1 MSSRTVLPVVALGAL
16 LLLGGCAGA
25 LTPPEKS
32 TPSSTSATTIS
43 ADPVA
48 LGEYTAIPRTNILL
62 RVPDGMAVDE
72 KLSGLGEPGTRNTIV
87 VTNMPVSGETPQDVM
102 NQMVDGFT
110 GPKAAAAGLDLGEV
124 RRLTIAGRPA
134 AVTAGVQRQAG
145 QTYVKA
151 IAVLASDDIVVMISG
166 TAEENGSLTADD
178 LMGVLTSARWSAETA
193 AGDLGFDL
201 TPAAGYQRGDAVGGA
216 VLFTL
221 GGKSG
226 AGAPKLLAAPSLGQ
240 AEVAED
246 RRRSFAVT
254 RFEGLPAKPSA
265 EATTEVEIAGLP
277 GFELTGRGSRAGET
291 VYAAILFADDG
302 YFVIAGDFDPAA
314 HPDQLPAF
322 REMARSL
329 VVS

>member
-1 MSSRTVLPVVALGAL
+1 MSSRTTLPVVALGGL

-43 ADPVA
+43 ADPAA
-48 LGEYTAIPRTNILL
+48 LGEFTAIPRTNILL
-62 RVPDGMAVDE
+62 RVPDGMVVDE

-87 VTNMPVSGETPQDVM
+87 VTNMPVGDETPQDAM
-102 NQMVDGFT
+102 NQMIDGFT
-110 GPKAAAAGLDLGEV
+110 GPKAAAVGLELGEV

-134 AVTAGVQRQAG
+134 VVTAGVQRQSG

-151 IAVLASDDIVVMISG
+151 IAVLASDDVVVMISG
-166 TAEENGSLTADD
+166 TAEENGSLSADD
-178 LMGVLTSARWSAETA
+178 MLGVLTSARWSAETA
-193 AGDLGFDL
+193 GGDRGFDL
-201 TPAAGYQRGDAVGGA
+201 TPAAGYETKDAVGGA
-216 VLFTL
+216 ILFTL
-221 GGKSG
+221 GGASG
-226 AGAPKLLAAPSLGQ
+226 TGAPKLLAAPSLGQ

-254 RFEGLPAKPSA
+254 RFEGLPAKPSV
-265 EATTEVEIAGLP
+265 ESTTAVEIDGLP

-291 VYAAILFADDG
+291 AYAAILFTDDG

-322 REMARSL
+322 QEMARSL
-329 VVS
+329 VVF

>member
-1 MSSRTVLPVVALGAL
+1 MGGL

-43 ADPVA
+43 ADPAA
-48 LGEYTAIPRTNILL
+48 LGEFTAIPRTNILL
-62 RVPDGMAVDE
+62 RVPDGMVVDE

-87 VTNMPVSGETPQDVM
+87 VTNMPVGDETPQDAM
-102 NQMVDGFT
+102 NQMIDGFT
-110 GPKAAAAGLDLGEV
+110 GPKAAAVGLELGEV

-134 AVTAGVQRQAG
+134 VVTAGVQRQSG

-151 IAVLASDDIVVMISG
+151 IAVLASDDVVVMISG
-166 TAEENGSLTADD
+166 TAEENGSLSADD
-178 LMGVLTSARWSAETA
+178 MLGVLTSARWSAETA
-193 AGDLGFDL
+193 GGDRGFDL
-201 TPAAGYQRGDAVGGA
+201 TPAAGYETKDAVGGA
-216 VLFTL
+216 ILFTL
-221 GGKSG
+221 GGASG
-226 AGAPKLLAAPSLGQ
+226 TGAPKLLAAPSLGQ

-254 RFEGLPAKPSA
+254 RFEGLPAKPSV
-265 EATTEVEIAGLP
+265 ESTTAVEIDGLP

-291 VYAAILFADDG
+291 AYAAILFTDDG

-322 REMARSL
+322 QEMARSL
-329 VVS
+329 VVF